1 MIWLDSIEN
10 TYGDCMSNRKILVL
24 DTSVLLYD
32 KTAIHSLPGNDVVI
46 PLTVLDE
53 LDRFKEKKGLL
64 GENARYVNR
73 FLDMLR
79 QNGPLDKEI
88 TLEKN
93 QQTIRVEIEGSNEI
107 KVPPGLN
114 SKYADNQIL
123 ATAIYLQRLNTD
135 KVTKI
140 ITKDINLR
148 VKSDALGLPAEDYY
162 KDHIEAETIYTGET
176 TVHFSDANV
185 DDFYESGFID
195 DPDLELDALF
205 PNQFVLGK
213 GGSGGSLLGIYRNN
227 KIEQL
232 PPSEVHKSAG
242 VEPRNKE
249 QKFALTLLSDPE
261 IQLVT
266 LTGIAGS
273 GKTFLALL
281 SAMGHLGLD
290 NYKRIIFTRSIE
302 PVGRDLGYLPGDLD
316 EKMSP
321 WLAPVVDNFRHAFGD
336 TSYFECMRQKG
347 QIDIAP
353 LSYIRGRTF
362 NDSFVIVDEAQNA
375 TIHELKTIITRIGTG
390 SKIVLLG
397 DTDQVDTPYIDSRSN
412 GLSII
417 IEKFK
422 DSKLTGHIRL
432 SRGQRSDIAT
442 LASKIL

>member
-1 MIWLDSIEN
+1 
-10 TYGDCMSNRKILVL
+10 MSNRKILVL

-32 KTAIHSLPGNDVVI
+32 RTAIHSLPGNDVII

-73 FLDMLR
+73 YLDTLR
-79 QNGPLDKEI
+79 EEGPLDQEVM
-88 TLEKN
+88 LEDN
-93 QQTIRVEIEGSNEI
+93 DQTIRVEIEGSNEI
-107 KVPPGLN
+107 KIPDGLD
-114 SKYADNQIL
+114 SKHADNRIL
-123 ATAIYLQRLNTD
+123 ATALYLQRTNPD
-135 KVTKI
+135 KTTKI

-162 KDHIEAETIYTGET
+162 KDHIEAEEIYTGE
-176 TVHFSDANV
+176 VEAYFSDKV
-185 DDFYESGFID
+185 IDDFFDTGVID
-195 DPDLELDALF
+195 DPDTNMDLF
-205 PNQFVLGK
+205 YPNQFILGK
-213 GGSGGSLLGIYRNN
+213 GGSGGSMLGVYRDD
-227 KIEQL
+227 KIEKL
-232 PPSEVHKSAG
+232 PVSEVHKHVG
-242 VEPRNKE
+242 IEPRNKE
-249 QKFALTLLSDPE
+249 QKFALTLLSDPD

-273 GKTFLALL
+273 GKTFLTLL
-281 SAMGHLGLD
+281 SAMGHLGLE

-302 PVGRDLGYLPGDLD
+302 PVGRDLGYLPGDMD
-316 EKMSP
+316 EKMAP
-321 WLAPVVDNFRHAFGD
+321 WLAPIVDNFRHAFGD

-375 TIHELKTIITRIGTG
+375 TIHELKTVITRIGCG
-390 SKIVLLG
+390 SKVVLLG
-397 DTDQVDTPYIDSRSN
+397 DTDQVDTPYIDSKSN

-422 DSKLTGHIRL
+422 DSNLTGHIRL

>member
-1 MIWLDSIEN
+1 
-10 TYGDCMSNRKILVL
+10 MSNRKILVL

-32 KTAIHSLPGNDVVI
+32 KEAIHSLPGNDVVI

-73 FLDMLR
+73 YLDTLR
-79 QNGPLDKEI
+79 ESGHLDKEVMI
-88 TLEKN
+88 EDN
-93 QQTIRVEIEGSNEI
+93 DQTIRVEIEANEDI
-107 KVPPGLN
+107 RVPDGLN
-114 SKYADNQIL
+114 ASFADNRIL
-123 ATAIYLQRLNTD
+123 ATALYLQRLNPKKT
-135 KVTKI
+135 TKL

-148 VKSDALGLPAEDYY
+148 VKCDALGIPAEDYY
-162 KDHIEAETIYTGET
+162 KDHIETDNVYSGEVEVNLFKEQIDT
-176 TVHFSDANV
+176 FFEDGRLDSDDV
-185 DDFYESGFID
+185 
-195 DPDLELDALF
+195 DLEELSPGILE
-205 PNQFVLGK
+205 NQFILGTEP
-213 GGSGGSLLGIYRNN
+213 GGGSLLGIN
-227 KIEQL
+227 KGGSIEQL
-232 PPSEVHKSAG
+232 HNAATNKSSG
-242 VEPRNKE
+242 IEPRNKE
-249 QKFALTLLSDPE
+249 QKFALELLNDPN

-273 GKTFLALL
+273 GKTFLTLL
-281 SAMGHLGLD
+281 SAMGHLTGD
-290 NYKRIIFTRSIE
+290 TYKRIVFTRSIE
-302 PVGRDLGYLPGDLD
+302 PVGRDLGYLPGDID

-321 WLAPVVDNFRHAFGD
+321 WLAPIVDNFRHAFGD
-336 TSYFECMRQKG
+336 TTYFECMLQKG

-375 TIHELKTIITRIGTG
+375 TIHELKTVITRIGNG

-397 DTDQVDTPYIDSRSN
+397 DTDQVDTPYIDSKSN

-422 DSKLTGHIRL
+422 DSNLTGHIRL

>member
-1 MIWLDSIEN
+1 
-10 TYGDCMSNRKILVL
+10 MSNRKILVL

-32 KTAIHSLPGNDVVI
+32 KEAIHSLPGNDIII

-73 FLDMLR
+73 FLDTLR
-79 QNGPLDKEI
+79 EEGRLDEEI
-88 TLEKN
+88 RLEEN
-93 QQTIRVEIEGSNEI
+93 DQTIRVEIEGSNEI
-107 KVPPGLN
+107 KIPEGLDA
-114 SKYADNQIL
+114 KHADNRIL
-123 ATAIYLQRLNTD
+123 ATALFLQRSNPG
-135 KVTKI
+135 KITKI

-162 KDHIEAETIYTGET
+162 KDHIETDEIYTGEAELYLSDKD
-176 TVHFSDANV
+176 VDHF
-185 DDFYESGFID
+185 FEYGKIEEPEID
-195 DPDLELDALF
+195 IELL

-213 GGSGGSLLGIYRNN
+213 GGSGGSMLGIYRDNN
-227 KIEQL
+227 IEKLTQ
-232 PPSEVHKSAG
+232 SEACKHVG
-242 VEPRNKE
+242 IEPRNKE
-249 QKFALTLLSDPE
+249 QKFALTLLSDPD

-273 GKTFLALL
+273 GKTFLTLL
-281 SAMGHLGLD
+281 SAMGHLGLE

-302 PVGRDLGYLPGDLD
+302 PVGRDLGYLPGDMD
-316 EKMSP
+316 EKMAP
-321 WLAPVVDNFRHAFGD
+321 WLAPIVDNFRHAFGD
-336 TSYFECMRQKG
+336 TTYFECMRQKG

-375 TIHELKTIITRIGTG
+375 TIHELKTVITRIGHG
-390 SKIVLLG
+390 SKVVLLG
-397 DTDQVDTPYIDSRSN
+397 DTDQVDTPYIDSKSN

-422 DSKLTGHIRL
+422 DSSLAGHIRL

>member
-1 MIWLDSIEN
+1 
-10 TYGDCMSNRKILVL
+10 MSNRKILVL

-32 KTAIHSLPGNDVVI
+32 KTAIHSLPGNDVII

-73 FLDMLR
+73 FLDTLR
-79 QNGPLDKEI
+79 QDGPLDKEI
-88 TLEKN
+88 TLKEN
-93 QQTIRVEIEGSNEI
+93 QQKIRVEIEGSNEI
-107 KVPPGLN
+107 KIQDGLN
-114 SKYADNQIL
+114 SKYADNRIL
-123 ATAIYLQRLNTD
+123 ATALYLQRLNTD

-162 KDHIEAETIYTGET
+162 KDHIETETTYTGESELY
-176 TVHFSDANV
+176 FSDDEV
-185 DDFYESGFID
+185 DDFYESGEINESKT
-195 DPDLELDALF
+195 DLSNLF
-205 PNQFVLGK
+205 PNEFILGK
-213 GGSGGSLLGIYRNN
+213 GGSGGSMLGMYKDGR
-227 KIEQL
+227 IEKL
-232 PPSEVHKSAG
+232 PASEVHKSAG

-281 SAMGHLGLD
+281 SAMGHLGLN

-302 PVGRDLGYLPGDLD
+302 PVGRDLGYLPGDID

-321 WLAPVVDNFRHAFGD
+321 WLAPIVDNFRHAFGD

-375 TIHELKTIITRIGTG
+375 TIHELKTIITRIGHG
-390 SKIVLLG
+390 SKVVLLG

-422 DSKLTGHIRL
+422 DSNLTGHIRL

>member
-1 MIWLDSIEN
+1 
-10 TYGDCMSNRKILVL
+10 MSDRKILVL

-32 KTAIHSLPGNDVVI
+32 RMAIHSLPENDIVI

-73 FLDMLR
+73 YLDTLR
-79 QNGPLDKEI
+79 QNGRLDKEVVI
-88 TLEKN
+88 KEN
-93 QQTIRVEIEGSNEI
+93 GQTIRVELEGNQEI
-107 KVPPGLN
+107 VIPDGLN
-114 SKYADNQIL
+114 SSCPDNKIL
-123 ATAIYLQRLNTD
+123 AVGLYLQRLNPGR
-135 KVTKI
+135 VVKI

-148 VKSDALGLPAEDYY
+148 VKSDALGLIAEDYY
-162 KDHIEAETIYTGET
+162 KDHIETDNIYIGET
-176 TVHFSDANV
+176 EVWFHDNEVASFFETGVIDIPDESDA
-185 DDFYESGFID
+185 G
-195 DPDLELDALF
+195 LF

-213 GGSGGSLLGIYRNN
+213 GPSGGSLLGMYKNDR
-227 KIEQL
+227 IEKL
-232 PPSEVHKSAG
+232 PVTDIHKNVG
-242 VEPRNKE
+242 IEPRNKE
-249 QKFALTLLSDPE
+249 QKFALALLGDPD

-281 SAMGHLGLD
+281 SAMGHLGLE
-290 NYKRIIFTRSIE
+290 NYKRIVFTRSIE
-302 PVGRDLGYLPGDLD
+302 PVGRDLGYLPGDMD

-321 WLAPVVDNFRHAFGD
+321 WLAPIVDNFRHAFGD
-336 TSYFECMRQKG
+336 TTYFECMRQKG

-375 TIHELKTIITRIGTG
+375 TIHELKTVITRIGAG

-397 DTDQVDTPYIDSRSN
+397 DTDQIDTPYIDSKSN

-417 IEKFK
+417 VEKLK
-422 DSKLTGHIRL
+422 GSKLAGHITL

>member
-1 MIWLDSIEN
+1 
-10 TYGDCMSNRKILVL
+10 MSNRKILVL

-32 KTAIHSLPGNDVVI
+32 KEAIHSLPGNDVII

-73 FLDMLR
+73 FLDTLR
-79 QNGPLDKEI
+79 QEGRLDEEI
-88 TLEKN
+88 TLEEN
-93 QQTIRVEIEGSNEI
+93 DQTIRVEIEGSNEI
-107 KVPPGLN
+107 KIPDGLDA
-114 SKYADNQIL
+114 KHADNRIL
-123 ATAIYLQRLNTD
+123 ATALYLQRTNKD

-162 KDHIEAETIYTGET
+162 KDHIETEEIYTGE
-176 TVHFSDANV
+176 VELYLSDKDVDEFFEHGKIENV
-185 DDFYESGFID
+185 ETDI
-195 DPDLELDALF
+195 ELL
-205 PNQFVLGK
+205 PNQFILGK
-213 GGSGGSLLGIYRNN
+213 GGSGGSMLGIHRDGV
-227 KIEQL
+227 IEKL
-232 PPSEVHKSAG
+232 PASEVGKHVG

-249 QKFALTLLSDPE
+249 QKFALTLLSDPD

-273 GKTFLALL
+273 GKTFLTLL
-281 SAMGHLGLD
+281 SAMGHLGIE

-302 PVGRDLGYLPGDLD
+302 PVGRDLGYLPGDMD
-316 EKMSP
+316 EKMAP
-321 WLAPVVDNFRHAFGD
+321 WLAPIVDNFRHAFGD
-336 TSYFECMRQKG
+336 TTYFDCMRQKG

-375 TIHELKTIITRIGTG
+375 TIHELKTVITRIGHG
-390 SKIVLLG
+390 SKVILLG
-397 DTDQVDTPYIDSRSN
+397 DTDQVDTPYIDSKSN

-422 DSKLTGHIRL
+422 DSNLTGHIRL

>member
-1 MIWLDSIEN
+1 
-10 TYGDCMSNRKILVL
+10 MSNRKILVL

-32 KTAIHSLPGNDVVI
+32 KEAIHSLPGNDIII

-73 FLDMLR
+73 FLDTLR
-79 QNGPLDKEI
+79 EEGRLDEEI
-88 TLEKN
+88 RLEEN
-93 QQTIRVEIEGSNEI
+93 DQTIRVEIEGSNEI
-107 KVPPGLN
+107 KIPEGLDA
-114 SKYADNQIL
+114 KHADNRIL
-123 ATAIYLQRLNTD
+123 ATALFLQKSNPG

-162 KDHIEAETIYTGET
+162 KDHIETDEIYTGET
-176 TVHFSDANV
+176 ELYLSDKDVDHF
-185 DDFYESGFID
+185 FEYGKIEEPEID
-195 DPDLELDALF
+195 IELL

-213 GGSGGSLLGIYRNN
+213 GGSGGSMLGIYRDNN
-227 KIEQL
+227 ISKLTQ
-232 PPSEVHKSAG
+232 SEACKHVG
-242 VEPRNKE
+242 IEPRNKE
-249 QKFALTLLSDPE
+249 QKFALTLLSDPD

-273 GKTFLALL
+273 GKTFLTLL
-281 SAMGHLGLD
+281 SAMGHLGLE

-302 PVGRDLGYLPGDLD
+302 PVGRDLGYLPGDMD
-316 EKMSP
+316 EKMAP
-321 WLAPVVDNFRHAFGD
+321 WLAPIVDNFRHAFGD
-336 TSYFECMRQKG
+336 TTYFECMRQKG

-375 TIHELKTIITRIGTG
+375 TIHELKTVITRIGHG
-390 SKIVLLG
+390 SKVVLLG
-397 DTDQVDTPYIDSRSN
+397 DTDQVDTPYIDSKSN

-422 DSKLTGHIRL
+422 DSSLAGHIRL

>member
-1 MIWLDSIEN
+1 
-10 TYGDCMSNRKILVL
+10 MSNRKILVL

-32 KTAIHSLPGNDVVI
+32 KEAIHSLPGNDVII

-73 FLDMLR
+73 FLDTLR
-79 QNGPLDKEI
+79 LEGRLDKEI
-88 TLEKN
+88 KLVDN
-93 QQTIRVEIEGSNEI
+93 DQTIRVEIEGSNEI
-107 KVPPGLN
+107 KIPDGLDA
-114 SKYADNQIL
+114 KHADNRIL
-123 ATAIYLQRLNTD
+123 ATALYLQRTNKD

-148 VKSDALGLPAEDYY
+148 VKSDALGLEAEDYY
-162 KDHIEAETIYTGET
+162 KDHIETDDVYCGEVELYLSDKHVEDFFEYGKIEEPETDE
-176 TVHFSDANV
+176 V
-185 DDFYESGFID
+185 
-195 DPDLELDALF
+195 LL
-205 PNQFVLGK
+205 PNQFILGK
-213 GGSGGSLLGIYRNN
+213 GGSGGSLLGIYQNN
-227 KIEQL
+227 NIEKL
-232 PPSEVHKSAG
+232 PVSEVHKHVG
-242 VEPRNKE
+242 IEPRNKE
-249 QKFALTLLSDPE
+249 QKFALTLLSDPD

-273 GKTFLALL
+273 GKTFLTLL

-302 PVGRDLGYLPGDLD
+302 PVGRDLGYLPGDMD
-316 EKMSP
+316 EKMAP
-321 WLAPVVDNFRHAFGD
+321 WLAPIVDNFRHAFGD
-336 TSYFECMRQKG
+336 TTYFECMRQKG

-375 TIHELKTIITRIGTG
+375 TIHELKTVITRIGHG
-390 SKIVLLG
+390 SKVVLLG
-397 DTDQVDTPYIDSRSN
+397 DTDQVDTPYIDSKSN

-422 DSKLTGHIRL
+422 DSELAGHIRL

>member
-1 MIWLDSIEN
+1 
-10 TYGDCMSNRKILVL
+10 MSNRKILVL

-32 KTAIHSLPGNDVVI
+32 KEAIHSLPGNDVVI

-73 FLDMLR
+73 FLDVLR
-79 QNGPLDKEI
+79 QEGPLEKEI
-88 TLEKN
+88 RLEEN
-93 QQTIRVEIEGSNEI
+93 DQTIRVEIESSNEI
-107 KVPPGLN
+107 TVPDGLN
-114 SKYADNQIL
+114 AGFADNRIL
-123 ATAIYLQRLNTD
+123 ATALYLQGLNPKKT
-135 KVTKI
+135 TKL

-148 VKSDALGLPAEDYY
+148 VKSDALGVPAEDYY
-162 KDHIEAETIYTGET
+162 KDHIETDTFYSGET
-176 TVHFSDANV
+176 EIQFSNESV
-185 DDFYESGFID
+185 ETFFSEGRLTEDDID
-195 DPDLELDALF
+195 LQELAPGILE
-205 PNQFVLGK
+205 NQLVLGT
-213 GGSGGSLLGIYRNN
+213 GASGGSLLGIYKSGSIERLHYAEAN
-227 KIEQL
+227 KSSGI
-232 PPSEVHKSAG
+232 
-242 VEPRNKE
+242 EPRNKE
-249 QKFALTLLSDPE
+249 QKFALELLNDPS

-273 GKTFLALL
+273 GKTFLTLL
-281 SAMGHLGLD
+281 SAMGHLTGGD
-290 NYKRIIFTRSIE
+290 TYKRIVFTRSIE
-302 PVGRDLGYLPGDLD
+302 PVGRDLGYLPGDID

-321 WLAPVVDNFRHAFGD
+321 WLAPIVDNFRHAFGD
-336 TSYFECMRQKG
+336 TSYFECMMQKG

-375 TIHELKTIITRIGTG
+375 TIHELKTVITRIGNG

-397 DTDQVDTPYIDSRSN
+397 DTDQVDTPYIDSKSN

-422 DSKLTGHIRL
+422 DSSLTGHIRL